1 MGIKSVADLVPLN
14 PAMISPLQP
23 VRKDYHLVPFQ
34 VLRTNTTSTKV
45 AVLPADATIL
55 GIRYYIQTASNAGTT
70 AIVTLT
76 GQGVGPGGATFAFG
90 TQSVL
95 AAAGAYGF
103 GFTAAGDVNTVTGI
117 FNLERPPAV
126 QTSGDIVIYA
136 TYSETGTASTTG
148 GPFYFVIEYVR

>member
-14 PAMISPLQP
+14 PTQISPINP

-34 VLRTNTTSTKV
+34 VVRTNTTATKV

-70 AIVTLT
+70 ATVTLT
-76 GQGVGPGGATFAFG
+76 GQGVGPSGATFAFG
-90 TQSVL
+90 SQNVL
-95 AAAGAYGF
+95 VTGYDLMAA
-103 GFTAAGDVNTVTGI
+103 TVNTVTGV

-126 QTSGDIVIYA
+126 QTSGDIIIYA
-136 TYSETGTASTTG
+136 TYAETGTASSAG